1 MLHQVNIIYYQ
12 ANITL
17 LHNQSY
23 KVDPEF
29 YISWT
34 EGAMEFDAMPFPLL
48 IARLSRCYNVDIQ
61 IASKELET
69 MKFTGIIFRN
79 KPLDFALD
87 IIHRVSDVKFERKG
101 ETIFVKNNNQT
112 LYNRNILN

>member
-17 LHNQSY
+17 LAQSKVY

-69 MKFTGIIFRN
+69 MKFTGVIFPQQAFGLCTRHHSSC
-79 KPLDFALD
+79 
-87 IIHRVSDVKFERKG
+87 IRCQV
-101 ETIFVKNNNQT
+101 
-112 LYNRNILN
+112 

>member
-1 MLHQVNIIYYQ
+1 MTEGKLKVNAPSGEYY
-12 ANITL
+12 L
-17 LHNQSY
+17 LPGEHYSSAQSKVY

-69 MKFTGIIFRN
+69 MKFTGVIFRN

-87 IIHRVSDVKFERKG
+87 IIHRVSDVKFEKKG
-101 ETIFVKNNNQT
+101 ETILVKKQ
-112 LYNRNILN
+112 